1 MRRFLLFV
9 FFSCTAASVALSLWP
24 RQLGGYLA
32 MFGQHSSVNRGLA
45 ATVLGVLTLAL
56 VALQL
61 RLWRSRRDLARA
73 RRGLEQP
80 PPAYGWPPPPWGSR
94 PAR

>member
-9 FFSCTAASVALSLWP
+9 FFSCTAASVAFSVWP

-32 MFGQHSSVNRGLA
+32 MARA
-45 ATVLGVLTLAL
+45 
-56 VALQL
+56 
-61 RLWRSRRDLARA
+61 RRDLA
-73 RRGLEQP
+73 QP
-80 PPAYGWPPPPWGSR
+80 PALVYPPAPWGSR